1 MSLSL
6 TTLFHL
12 CLNFKKR
19 CLFAFAVMLI
29 IYMCRA
35 VSIVVM
41 LDIII
46 MFFLFSGMDK
56 LVGCIILETG
66 MYSVMFFEKK
76 PVFYM

>member
-1 MSLSL
+1 
-6 TTLFHL
+6 
-12 CLNFKKR
+12 
-19 CLFAFAVMLI
+19 MLI

-66 MYSVMFFEKK
+66 MYSVTFFEKKK